1 MSVHLSDCKTG
12 KKTKQQQNIPVL
24 MSKGDIIRDLVSD
37 QQSIQTHNKQY
48 NLFRLFRVLQSLR

>member
-24 MSKGDIIRDLVSD
+24 MSKGDITRDLVSD

-48 NLFRLFRVLQSLR
+48 NLFK